1 MELIKREAKNRQEC
15 DVPGIGKNPK
25 ISLIAV
31 EAAGFK
37 IGGKVAACNPKFMI
51 ISFCFW
57 YA

>member
-25 ISLIAV
+25 TSLIAV
-31 EAAGFK
+31 KAAGFK

-51 ISFCFW
+51 ISFCF
-57 YA
+57 